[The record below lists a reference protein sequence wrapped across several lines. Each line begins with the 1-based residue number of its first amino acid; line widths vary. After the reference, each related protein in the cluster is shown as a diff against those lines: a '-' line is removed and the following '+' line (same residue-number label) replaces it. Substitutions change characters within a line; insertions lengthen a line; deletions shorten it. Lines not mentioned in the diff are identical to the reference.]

1 MSSSERIERPVG
13 VYFIALYFVL
23 AGFLESIRKY
33 QEAQG
38 PFSLNPLADNSFL
51 VLLIDPLIYL
61 ALAFLIW
68 QFAALGRLA
77 ALVYGYVI
85 LAMYAGIAISYFAF
99 STPLTVTPLFL
110 ALSAFHVLA
119 LPALLWYLQPARQ
132 KKLFHVSIWE
142 ILLSSD

>member
-1 MSSSERIERPVG
+1 MSTDANTERPVG
-13 VYFIALYFVL
+13 VYFVALYFVL

-33 QEAQG
+33 QEAHG
-38 PFSLNPLADNSFL
+38 DFSFSPLAENSFL
-51 VLLIDPLIYL
+51 ALVIDPLIYL

-68 QFAALGRLA
+68 HFAAFGRLA
-77 ALVYGYVI
+77 ALVYGYVV
-85 LAMYAGIAISYFAF
+85 LAMYAGIAISYFVF

-110 ALSAFHVLA
+110 ALSAFHVLG

>member
-1 MSSSERIERPVG
+1 MSSVERTERPVG

-33 QEAQG
+33 QEAEG
-38 PFSLNPLADNSFL
+38 AFSLNPLAENSFL
-51 VLLIDPLIYL
+51 LLAIDPLIYL

-68 QFAALGRLA
+68 HYAAIGRLA